1 MAFTPVGIAALLGN
15 LCQDFLMI
23 LMGGVIMFAGLLA
36 LVDYYVTV
44 EGMGAIEIFTAL
56 GVSFFVYP
64 VLRMYILKPRYHD
77 ARITINQS

>member
-1 MAFTPVGIAALLGN
+1 MLAHYVLNAFIPI
-15 LCQDFLMI
+15 D
-23 LMGGVIMFAGLLA
+23 
-36 LVDYYVTV
+36 
-44 EGMGAIEIFTAL
+44 IFTAL